1 MGHSRTH
8 QMVPVTAQTM
18 WAGWLLLALL
28 MVTFLIG
35 GGARGDVNSVA
46 ILRPIAMLV
55 GIIGL
60 ALLTK
65 AKAQAFWPLLVMGV
79 LIVVW
84 IGVQLLPL
92 PPSIIAAMPGQEPY
106 VAAAKAMGVAESW
119 RPLSVV
125 PSQTSNAFYA
135 AFVPLAALIL
145 FTATHGHFR
154 RMALLGVIV
163 FAIMSMLIGVLQFG
177 VGADSPLYFY
187 SITNTGFPVGL
198 FANRN
203 HQGILMACMP
213 PLLAYLVITQ
223 RRMPNLPWLS
233 LGLWLMMAIF
243 VLALGSRAGLILFVV
258 SSIAVFF
265 MLPADAQAALPGP
278 KALRGKMH
286 FFYPIGIAVSFAGII
301 SFASRTVA
309 WQRLMESASENE
321 LRGDIV
327 APALKMIADFAPT
340 GAGGGTFPYVY
351 YRYEPTEMLRSA
363 YVNHIHNDYLEL
375 MFEYGLPGVAIALFA
390 LAILM
395 RAAWSAWRDKSNAE
409 SQVASRA
416 AIIGLGVL
424 LAGSAADYPLRVPS
438 LACVAVV
445 FAATLYRRRA
455 TA

>member
-1 MGHSRTH
+1 MGRSRAQHVATVTV
-8 QMVPVTAQTM
+8 QMN

-28 MVTFLIG
+28 TVTFLIG

-46 ILRPIAMLV
+46 ILRPFAILMSF
-55 GIIGL
+55 IGL
-60 ALLTK
+60 AFLTK
-65 AKAQAFWPLLVMGV
+65 AKAQAFWPLLVVGSLFVM
-79 LIVVW
+79 W
-84 IGVQLLPL
+84 IGVQLVPL

-119 RPLSVV
+119 RPLSVI

-154 RMALLGVIV
+154 RIAILGIVIFAL
-163 FAIMSMLIGVLQFG
+163 MSMLLGLLQFG

-187 SITNTGFPVGL
+187 SITNNGFPVGL

-203 HQGILMACMP
+203 HQGILMACIP
-213 PLLAYLVITQ
+213 PLLVYLVITN
-223 RRMPNLPWLS
+223 RRMPSLPWLAV
-233 LGLWLMMAIF
+233 GFWLTLAIF
-243 VLALGSRAGLILFVV
+243 VLALGSRAGLILFVL
-258 SSIAVFF
+258 SSVTVFF

-286 FFYPIGIAVSFAGII
+286 FIYPVGIAAGFAVLVSY
-301 SFASRTVA
+301 ASRTLA
-309 WQRLMESASENE
+309 WQRLMDSGNHSN

-375 MFEYGLPGVAIALFA
+375 VFEYGLPGVAIALFA